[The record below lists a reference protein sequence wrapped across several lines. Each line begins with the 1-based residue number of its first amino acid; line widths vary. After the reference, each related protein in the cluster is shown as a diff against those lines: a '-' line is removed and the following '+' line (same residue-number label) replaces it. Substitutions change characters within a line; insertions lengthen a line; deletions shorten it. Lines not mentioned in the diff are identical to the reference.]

1 MKASRRHPTETVAI
15 SLDTVS
21 YTYPNTKKKVIDIDQ
36 WQLKKGEHVFI
47 QGRSGSG
54 KSTLLNLLTGILM
67 CKDKGIQVLGH
78 TLADMSVSQRDA
90 FRAQHIGV
98 VFQQFNLVP
107 YLSVLENIALAAYF
121 AGTSKDVVEHTYREL
136 FQGLSLPLD
145 LINQRADQLSVGQ
158 QQRVAIARALINTPE
173 LLIVDEPTSALDYE
187 AKNEFLAMLMS
198 IVKKNNTTLVFVSH
212 DVSLQ
217 PFFSSTIHMSDLNKA
232 GVNHAA

>member
-121 AGTSKDVVEHTYREL
+121 AGTSKDV
-136 FQGLSLPLD
+136 
-145 LINQRADQLSVGQ
+145 INQRADQLSVGQ